1 MQTQPKPAR
10 IHAYHNQKRNLLG
23 PRAAQV
29 PPAWRDQKTKEQ
41 GSKILLSRL
50 PPDVGETE
58 VEELFR
64 KTVGPLREVFL
75 IYNSQGRSKGMA
87 IVAFQRP
94 GDAEVARAKYDG
106 KFVDGRRPIKIEI
119 IVDSE
124 AAAAAPKPTPQ
135 AQPSL
140 LTRLGGIA
148 AINGAPHN
156 AAPTISAP
164 NHAPNNVQA
173 KTPPK
178 PLAPRAV
185 PRPQTAPAPAP
196 APAAPRRRQ
205 KKGPKRVKKSL
216 TQLDQEMEEYRA
228 AVDTTNLGE
237 KLGR

>member
-1 MQTQPKPAR
+1 MQTPSKPAR
-10 IHAYHNQKRNLLG
+10 IHTYHNQKRNLLG

-29 PPAWRDQKTKEQ
+29 PPAWRDQNPKDQ

-64 KTVGPLREVFL
+64 KTVGPLKEVFL

-119 IVDSE
+119 IVDSQ
-124 AAAAAPKPTPQ
+124 AAPAPPKPPPQ
-135 AQPSL
+135 APPSL
-140 LTRLGGIA
+140 LNRLGGVVPA
-148 AINGAPHN
+148 NGMPAN
-156 AAPTISAP
+156 AAPPISAP
-164 NHAPNNVQA
+164 NHAPNKVQA
-173 KTPPK
+173 KSPQK
-178 PLAPRAV
+178 PLAPRVV
-185 PRPQTAPAPAP
+185 PRPQPVAVA
-196 APAAPRRRQ
+196 AAPRRRQ
-205 KKGPKRVKKSL
+205 KKGPKRVKKSRA
-216 TQLDQEMEEYRA
+216 QLDQEMDQYRA
-228 AVDTTNLGE
+228 SVDITDVNG